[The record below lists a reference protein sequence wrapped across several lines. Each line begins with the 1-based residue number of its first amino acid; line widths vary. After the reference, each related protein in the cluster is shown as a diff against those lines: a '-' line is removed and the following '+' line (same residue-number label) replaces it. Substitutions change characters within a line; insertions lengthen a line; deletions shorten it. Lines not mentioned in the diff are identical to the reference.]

1 VRWFRNNVDST
12 LTEFF
17 EVRRRGCAGPRLER
31 LARVERALRDCVEAS
46 ADGVLTDQEL
56 TLLDAE
62 RQFRPDGA
70 AARVAE
76 PDALLFV
83 LPIFLTE
90 ERWCPADVAERRA
103 QLLTA
108 GALTR
113 HLVATLTNA
122 EVDCAVTA
130 ISAALE
136 QAAARMRSDPGLR
149 SASSS
154 RSTGAPR

>member
-1 VRWFRNNVDST
+1 
-12 LTEFF
+12 
-17 EVRRRGCAGPRLER
+17 
-31 LARVERALRDCVEAS
+31 
-46 ADGVLTDQEL
+46 VLTDQEL
-56 TLLDAE
+56 SLLDAE

-83 LPIFLTE
+83 LPVFLSE
-90 ERWCPADVAERRA
+90 ERWCPTDVDERRA

-113 HLVATLTNA
+113 HLAATLNHA

-130 ISAALE
+130 IAAALE

-149 SASSS
+149 PASSS